1 MNKTN
6 YFEQHTMKDL
16 SFAHSEMLYNKGEP
30 ILKSAKLFFIGLH
43 IHLILSILVIVILF
57 IDQWGTLGTSFLG
70 FYLFMI
76 AVVVITGWVTVV
88 MAFLANKNQKY
99 DELKRA
105 WKLLKLGSIPFYIVN
120 FFYSFF
126 VWFVLVAASRGIFII
141 FVPIPIILT
150 CTFIFQSG
158 CVSAFYINSLRYN
171 IMMNTHASPYL
182 HQNISSIH
190 YLLQF
195 IPVLDVI
202 STFVIL
208 NQCKIYDRRN

>member
-1 MNKTN
+1 
-6 YFEQHTMKDL
+6 
-16 SFAHSEMLYNKGEP
+16 MLYNKGEP
-30 ILKSAKLFFIGLH
+30 ALKSAKLFFIGLH
-43 IHLILSILVIVILF
+43 IHLILSILVIVVLF
-57 IDQWGTLGTSFLG
+57 IDQWGTLGTSFFG

-76 AVVVITGWVTVV
+76 AVVVIIGWIMVI
-88 MAFLANKNQKY
+88 MAALANKKQKY
-99 DELKRA
+99 DELKKA

-141 FVPIPIILT
+141 FVPIPIMLT

-158 CVSAFYINSLRYN
+158 CVSAFYINILRHN
-171 IMMNTHASPYL
+171 MMMNMPASPYL
-182 HQNISSIH
+182 YQNISGIH

-202 STFVIL
+202 STFLIL
-208 NQCKIYDRRN
+208 DKCKAYDERRYD

>member
-1 MNKTN
+1 MNQWNT
-6 YFEQHTMKDL
+6 FGT
-16 SFAHSEMLYNKGEP
+16 
-30 ILKSAKLFFIGLH
+30 LFFC
-43 IHLILSILVIVILF
+43 
-57 IDQWGTLGTSFLG
+57 

-76 AVVVITGWVTVV
+76 AVVVIMGWITVI

-99 DELKRA
+99 DALKKA

-171 IMMNTHASPYL
+171 IMMNTPNSPYL
-182 HQNISSIH
+182 YQNISSIH
-190 YLLQF
+190 YFLQF
-195 IPVLDVI
+195 IPVADVI
-202 STFVIL
+202 STFLIL
-208 NQCKIYDRRN
+208 DKCKRYDGRNHY